1 MHQTILEAFARQGM
15 SFVDNT
21 DLILWL
27 LNFDQN
33 EPFGPLPDRLM
44 PPTQT
49 VAETLLSSEGA
60 EAITTTEDLD
70 TTLTRAFLE
79 RADNGLEFLIVADLP
94 LFPSTGTCSD
104 GFQTIAR
111 SLESQIIDAIDLNLK
126 VENQRRFLTDVVQW
140 AS

>member
-1 MHQTILEAFARQGM
+1 MHRTILEAFARQGM
-15 SFVDNT
+15 AFVDNT

-27 LNFDQN
+27 LNFDQVA
-33 EPFGPLPDRLM
+33 PLDPIPELLR

-70 TTLTRAFLE
+70 TALTRAFHE

-94 LFPSTGTCSD
+94 
-104 GFQTIAR
+104 
-111 SLESQIIDAIDLNLK
+111 
-126 VENQRRFLTDVVQW
+126 
-140 AS
+140 

>member
-1 MHQTILEAFARQGM
+1 MHRTILEAFAHQGM
-15 SFVDNT
+15 AFVDNT

-27 LNFDQN
+27 VNFDQN
-33 EPFGPLPDRLM
+33 DPLGPLPEALM

-70 TTLTRAFLE
+70 TALTRAFYE
-79 RADNGLEFLIVADLP
+79 RVDNGLEFEIVADLP
-94 LFPSTGTCSD
+94 LFPPTDTCSD

-111 SLESQIIDAIDLNLK
+111 SLENQIIDAIDLNLK
-126 VENQRRFLTDVVQW
+126 FENQRRFLADVIVW